1 MTIELL
7 QWEIQELEISCTLL
21 QNYLW
26 LFVKEMKINLIEEN
40 YDNTKFLQNPYFFVM
55 VGTQY

>member
-7 QWEIQELEISCTLL
+7 QWENQELEISCTLL

-40 YDNTKFLQNPYFFVM
+40 YDNTKFLQNPFFFVM